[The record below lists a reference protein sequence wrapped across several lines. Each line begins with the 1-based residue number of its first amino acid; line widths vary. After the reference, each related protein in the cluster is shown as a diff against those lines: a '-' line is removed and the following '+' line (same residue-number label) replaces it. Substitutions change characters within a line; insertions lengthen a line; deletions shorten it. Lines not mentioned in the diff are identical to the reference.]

1 MEKIKFITDDGTEV
15 EFYVIEQ
22 TEINENK
29 YILVTDSEEEEAQA
43 LILKE
48 ISEEDAE
55 TTYEIVDDDK
65 ELDIITKIFMELLED
80 VEIER

>member
-1 MEKIKFITDDGTEV
+1 MEKIKFITDDNKEV
-15 EFYVIEQ
+15 EFYVVEQ

-29 YILVTDSEEEEAQA
+29 YLLVADSEEEEAEA
-43 LILKE
+43 LILKAV
-48 ISEEDAE
+48 EEEEKE

-65 ELDIITKIFMELLED
+65 ELDIITKVFVELLED